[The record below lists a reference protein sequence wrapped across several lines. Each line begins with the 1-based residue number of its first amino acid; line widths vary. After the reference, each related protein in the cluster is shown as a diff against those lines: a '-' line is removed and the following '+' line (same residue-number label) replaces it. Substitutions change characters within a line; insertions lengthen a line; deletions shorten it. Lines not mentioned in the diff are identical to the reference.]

1 MIQQNGPRVP
11 HLPRASHV
19 PQVWLLL
26 NSFFKAFS
34 NHRALKSKLLRW
46 CFFLD
51 TLCRKWYV
59 FCFQNCSYP
68 LWEKIFVIEW
78 SVVSICHQ
86 LFNFIQICYVW
97 PYWVDPVPVSKT
109 DIGNS
114 AFIGTIDVW
123 YNETFHVP
131 KSMNSDISSV
141 IIISQIKKCWKVLT
155 TQIKVFCSIF
165 DFIIKLLHSNTYPDL
180 QGCSIK

>member
-11 HLPRASHV
+11 QLPRASHV

-68 LWEKIFVIEW
+68 LWEKNFVIEW

-86 LFNFIQICYVW
+86 LFTFIQICYGHTEW
-97 PYWVDPVPVSKT
+97 IQWAKHILEILLLSEQLIC
-109 DIGNS
+109 DITKP
-114 AFIGTIDVW
+114 FIFPTLWIP
-123 YNETFHVP
+123 T
-131 KSMNSDISSV
+131 S
-141 IIISQIKKCWKVLT
+141 
-155 TQIKVFCSIF
+155 
-165 DFIIKLLHSNTYPDL
+165 LL
-180 QGCSIK
+180 

>member
-11 HLPRASHV
+11 HLPCASHV

-78 SVVSICHQ
+78 SIVSICHQ
-86 LFNFIQICYVW
+86 LFTFIQICYGHTEW
-97 PYWVDPVPVSKT
+97 IQWAKQIP
-109 DIGNS
+109 IGNS
-114 AFIGTIDVW
+114 AFP
-123 YNETFHVP
+123 YF
-131 KSMNSDISSV
+131 SR
-141 IIISQIKKCWKVLT
+141 IISTSEQLICDITKPFMFPNLWIPT
-155 TQIKVFCSIF
+155 S
-165 DFIIKLLHSNTYPDL
+165 LL
-180 QGCSIK
+180 